1 MSWHAYLSE
10 NEPTRL
16 CAHLVDFQE
25 ARLREQARQLRL
37 EKEAALEKLQAAQQD
52 RDMAAN
58 VSLVIS

>member
-1 MSWHAYLSE
+1 V
-10 NEPTRL
+10 
-16 CAHLVDFQE
+16 CASYGFQE

-58 VSLVIS
+58 VSIVIS